1 MIFGFSG
8 KMGTGKNYICEN
20 LFLPMLK
27 QVYNQDAVQMAFADQ
42 IKVNVMVKYNICKF
56 KVFDDKNY
64 NIRQL
69 LQHEGTTEGRYGKGE
84 NIWISYLENWMNV
97 HKSRGFYNFLITDVR
112 FKNEADF
119 IKSKGGRIIRVDAP
133 DRNLDIIKKEK
144 LTPEIY
150 QHISET
156 DLDNYSKFDLIVDNT
171 YGSDLIHTKEILK
184 DFYVFRY
191 LNI

>member
-42 IKVNVMVKYNICKF
+42 IKVNVMVKYNISKF
-56 KVFDDKNY
+56 EVFDDKNY
-64 NIRQL
+64 KIRQL

-97 HKSRGFYNFLITDVR
+97 HKSRGVYNFVITDVR

-133 DRNLDIIKKEK
+133 DRHLDRIKKEN
-144 LTPEIY
+144 LTPDIY
-150 QHISET
+150 EHISET
-156 DLDNYSKFDLIVDNT
+156 DLDNYSKFDLVMDNR
-171 YGSDLIHTKEILK
+171 YGANLIRNKEILK
-184 DFYVFRY
+184 DFYLFRY

>member
-27 QVYNQDAVQMAFADQ
+27 QIYNQEAVQMAFADQ
-42 IKVNVMVKYNICKF
+42 IKVNVMVKYNISKF
-56 KVFDDKNY
+56 EVFDDKNY
-64 NIRQL
+64 KIRQL
-69 LQHEGTTEGRYGKGE
+69 LQQEGTSEGRNLKGE
-84 NIWISYLENWMNV
+84 NIWINYLDNWMNV
-97 HKSRGFYNFLITDVR
+97 HKSRGVYNFLITDVR

-119 IKSKGGRIIRVDAP
+119 IKSRGGRIIRVDAP
-133 DRNLDIIKKEK
+133 DRNLDRIKKEK

-156 DLDNYSKFDLIVDNT
+156 DLDTYSKFDLVVDNT
-171 YGSDLIHTKEILK
+171 YGADLKHTRAILK
-184 DFYVFRY
+184 DFYLFRY